1 MDTGLDSLKIASK
14 NVVHI
19 ADEFI
24 GNKIPDRV
32 TKSKDY
38 NIEKQ
43 EPVEGTIIPLEKRN

>member
-1 MDTGLDSLKIASK
+1 MPQYSREPRIRNYVK
-14 NVVHI
+14 
-19 ADEFI
+19 
-24 GNKIPDRV
+24 GNEQLCYVKIPDRV